1 MTKVT
6 PKYALVQEKIKNEI
20 KRGEIVDKLPGERT
34 LAKKYGFSYMT
45 IRKAVDNLVA
55 EGLLYKI
62 PMKGTFVANRKTRK
76 KETNVIGY
84 FLDSSI
90 VDGLTSPYYSLIF
103 HALEKQA
110 ALNGYS
116 LMYFSDINGSSSLQH
131 LDKVD
136 GVIASC
142 FPRIENVIHDINDR
156 VPVVVIDNSSSD
168 KTIPSIII
176 DNYNAVRESVD
187 YLYSLGHK
195 RIGFMTGLHDSD
207 VGKNRYAGYASSMHS
222 HGLELNES
230 LIFRGNYSFDSGT
243 EGASKFLTFSRPPTA
258 IMCANDVMAIAT
270 IKKAAQLGIDVPNDL
285 SVVGFDDIAVAS
297 QIAPPLTTVAA
308 PIAEIAEL
316 AVRMLISVIKGERSE
331 IKHIALPARLIV
343 RGTCKDIKDHVAA
356 QV

>member
-1 MTKVT
+1 MAKVT
-6 PKYALVQEKIKNEI
+6 PKYVLVEEKIRNEI
-20 KRGEIVDKLPGERT
+20 KHGEIVDRLPGERA
-34 LAKKYGFSYMT
+34 LAKKFGFSYMT

-62 PMKGTFVANRKTRK
+62 PMKGTYVASRKTMK
-76 KETNVIGY
+76 KETHIIGY

-103 HALEKQA
+103 NALEKQA
-110 ALNGYS
+110 ALHGYS
-116 LMYFSDINGSSSLQH
+116 LMYFSDINGSSSLKH

-136 GVIASC
+136 GIIASC

-222 HGLELNES
+222 HGLELDEA
-230 LIFRGNYSFDSGT
+230 LIFKGNYSFEAGT
-243 EGASKFLTFSRPPTA
+243 EGARNFLSLPTPPTA

-270 IKKAAQLGIDVPNDL
+270 IKKAVQLGIDVPDDL
-285 SVVGFDDIAVAS
+285 SVVGFDDITVAS
-297 QIAPPLTTVAA
+297 QIAPPLTTVEA

-316 AVRMLISVIKGERSE
+316 AVRMLISLIKGEHSE
-331 IKHIALPARLIV
+331 VKHIALPAKLIV
-343 RGTCKDIKDHVAA
+343 RGTCRDIKNPVAA
-356 QV
+356 